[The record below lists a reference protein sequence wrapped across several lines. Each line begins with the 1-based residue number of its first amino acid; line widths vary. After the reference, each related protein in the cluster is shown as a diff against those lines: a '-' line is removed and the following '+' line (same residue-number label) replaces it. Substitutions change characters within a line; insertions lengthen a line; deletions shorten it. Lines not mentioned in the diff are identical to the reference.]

1 MVTELTFRT
10 CCHLGRDPANG
21 EHLGMLVEQT
31 LTQIVPEEEEEGE
44 GEEEEE
50 EAGHGAMRVE
60 EEQEE
65 QGRLSY

>member
-31 LTQIVPEEEEEGE
+31 LTQIVPEEEEEEEGE
-44 GEEEEE
+44 GEE